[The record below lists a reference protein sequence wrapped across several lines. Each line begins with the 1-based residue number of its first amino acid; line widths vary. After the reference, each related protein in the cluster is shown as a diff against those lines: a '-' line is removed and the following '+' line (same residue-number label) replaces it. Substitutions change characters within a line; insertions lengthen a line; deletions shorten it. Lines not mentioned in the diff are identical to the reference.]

1 MTSSSGEF
9 CKRYLITMARW
20 LTYFLLCCM
29 HTRGQK
35 RAEENASLA
44 AEGKQPKRDRTRER
58 IRAAA
63 LGREWISD
71 DDCDGAKGAAAS
83 RVEPDLRSK
92 THQVAL
98 KASRKRAQPP
108 AEVGAG
114 QGAGGQGQGKRR
126 RCPAKAGD
134 AKPPGLA
141 QRVPLGMIVR
151 VAEMAGWRTK
161 LAWSSTCHLAREA
174 VFFNDTLRGSWVD
187 AFGALCASRVER
199 CVPLLTGSGRFALS
213 CRAIESRCRRMF
225 QSNSYTKTDL
235 FRLAMDVHGGWR
247 GFLAARARHHRRL
260 VGQQRAVVMRRIR
273 SRVGSTLRRVKDC
286 EQQFPALASALHAR
300 LHVLLHGDRFRKPQE
315 LQDRFDGVL
324 TTLSPMEMRAHYI
337 RQCSDSAEKLR
348 AIAAGVD
355 PEAAEERVAALER
368 FEEVRA
374 RAKAAASVEDLPGVE
389 EMEAVKR
396 AVDQLRDRAREY
408 VRRVSFSGVAALL
421 KKREAVERG
430 WSPAQ
435 RAKFIRRELRRF
447 ALPDPEPAPDPPLN
461 NIRNEYIGSDSR
473 FEPLHSSELLVAAW
487 HVGDGIVWAGA
498 DQSLPDTHDICESLL
513 HHLAHNLEETFDPQ
527 EGPWRPHRDA
537 LIRRLIG
544 FGDSIVEHAIEEAES
559 STSEHTDSGSEGCCC
574 WRCRGFA

>member
-1 MTSSSGEF
+1 
-9 CKRYLITMARW
+9 
-20 LTYFLLCCM
+20 M

-44 AEGKQPKRDRTRER
+44 AEGKRPKRDRTRER

-83 RVEPDLRSK
+83 RVKPDPRSK

-98 KASRKRAQPP
+98 KASRKRAQLP

-126 RCPAKAGD
+126 RRPAKAGD

-141 QRVPLGMIVR
+141 QRVPFGMIVR

-187 AFGALCASRVER
+187 AFGALCASRVEK
-199 CVPLLTGSGRFALS
+199 CVPSSRGSDRFALS
-213 CRAIESRCRRMF
+213 CRAIATRCRRGPSPPGMF
-225 QSNSYTKTDL
+225 LSDLYAKTDL

-247 GFLAARARHHRRL
+247 GFLAARARHCRRL
-260 VGQQRAVVMRRIR
+260 VEQQRAVEMRRMR
-273 SRVGSTLRRVKDC
+273 SRVESTLRRVKDC
-286 EQQFPALASALHAR
+286 KQQFPALASALHAR
-300 LHVLLHGDRFRKPQE
+300 LHVLLHGDRFWKPQE

-324 TTLSPMEMRAHYI
+324 TTLSSMERRARHI
-337 RQCSDSAEKLR
+337 RSCSDSAEELR

-355 PEAAEERVAALER
+355 PEAAEERVAALKR
-368 FEEVRA
+368 FEDVRA

-389 EMEAVKR
+389 EMEAVER

-421 KKREAVERG
+421 KKGEAVERG

-498 DQSLPDTHDICESLL
+498 DLSLPDTYDICESLL
-513 HHLAHNLEETFDPQ
+513 HHLSHNLEETFDPQ

-544 FGDSIVEHAIEEAES
+544 FGDSVVEHAIEEAKS
-559 STSEHTDSGSEGCCC
+559 SNSEHTDSGSEGYCGC